1 MSNSCLTF
9 LAGFVA
15 SLILSSAVSGAETMR
30 LLIGEEVYEVP
41 VGEPFAVAING
52 ERVRMQLDSQESF
65 TLEVSGIEFAYPS
78 DLKLEENAED
88 GAVKI
93 WTMQGENAALMLQEY
108 AAEIGPESLL
118 EALVANILDQ
128 HLEEAKPK
136 RRKVRLNG
144 TDRTLEGAQIETTE
158 EGVVVLQN
166 LFTFENEQGVFALML
181 QDAHAEDAEASD
193 EYKRALH
200 LLGESLAVGPEP
212 EEPEEEIIEELPAKE
227 GDNDEAD
234 GTAEATDE
242 E

>member
-1 MSNSCLTF
+1 MSNTCLTI
-9 LAGFVA
+9 LTVFVA
-15 SLILSSAVSGAETMR
+15 SLFLGSTVSGAEKMR
-30 LLIGEEVYEVP
+30 LVIGEDVYEVP

-52 ERVRMQLDSQESF
+52 ERVRMQLDSQESL
-65 TLEVSGIEFAYPS
+65 TLIASGIEFDYPS

-88 GAVKI
+88 GSVKI
-93 WTMQGENAALMLQEY
+93 WTMQGENAAIMLQEY
-108 AAEIGPESLL
+108 AAEIGPDSLL

-128 HLEEAKPK
+128 HPKEAKPK

-181 QDAHAEDAEASD
+181 QDAHAEEAEASD
-193 EYKRALH
+193 EYKRSLH
-200 LLGESLAVGPEP
+200 LLGETLAVGPEP
-212 EEPEEEIIEELPAKE
+212 EEPEDEIIEELPAK
-227 GDNDEAD
+227 NDK
-234 GTAEATDE
+234 GDE